1 MFGPPRSPAGR
12 KPVFAGQRV
21 LPAFPAR
28 APDKIQIVS
37 VIVQRA
43 CLYLAQHGA
52 WRRELA
58 CGRCLPLQLT
68 ALPSFAS
75 TNAAVLEPGLFH
87 RPASAQDDIALVT
100 HWFTDP
106 YAGARLRKSTRPA
119 AALQTGLALRRFC
132 SAYPRARRQSGLPR
146 RHPLRP

>member
-52 WRRELA
+52 
-58 CGRCLPLQLT
+58 
-68 ALPSFAS
+68 
-75 TNAAVLEPGLFH
+75 
-87 RPASAQDDIALVT
+87 RPAWRT
-100 HWFTDP
+100 RG
-106 YAGARLRKSTRPA
+106 AGGCNGA
-119 AALQTGLALRRFC
+119 G
-132 SAYPRARRQSGLPR
+132 
-146 RHPLRP
+146 